1 MITILLSKNI
11 RTIKPKIAGKR
22 RRIAFLASLS
32 LSQKLVRYEFVHWR
46 ESLRKRACILCHLCD
61 YMLYFQKMYSI
72 CIASSCFALT
82 RSELCPFLAPF
93 HPAPSPSSSL
103 MVITQQQEEDAGWVI
118 CILYQ
123 TKSTPSPMSIFSSS
137 PSHPQ
142 HSSKHEPGNQLPSP
156 SSHGDLAAASKS
168 DGGTDARVSLVFL
181 DARSVSSGNI

>member
-32 LSQKLVRYEFVHWR
+32 LSQNLVRYEFVHWR
-46 ESLRKRACILCHLCD
+46 ESLRKRACILCHLCAD
-61 YMLYFQKMYSI
+61 MLYFPKMYSI
-72 CIASSCFALT
+72 CIASSCFAL
-82 RSELCPFLAPF
+82 RSLPLLSPF

-123 TKSTPSPMSIFSSS
+123 TKSTPSPMSIVSSS
-137 PSHPQ
+137 PAHPQ
-142 HSSKHEPGNQLPSP
+142 HSSKHEPGNQLPYP
-156 SSHGDLAAASKS
+156 SSHGDLAAACKS